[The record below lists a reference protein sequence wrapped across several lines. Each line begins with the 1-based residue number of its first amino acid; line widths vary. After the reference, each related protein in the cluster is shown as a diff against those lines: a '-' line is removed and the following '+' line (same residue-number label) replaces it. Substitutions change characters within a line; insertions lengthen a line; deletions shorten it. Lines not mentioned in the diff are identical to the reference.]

1 MDFSRLLCLFVAG
14 STLEFD
20 MNRRHFLQTT
30 ALATVALPLTPRAVA
45 AATAPIRPDRDGMLR
60 VGGKREFVLG
70 LYQVPKHDGALREA
84 SEAGFNLINRNPTR
98 AAYDEAHA
106 LGLRGWSALGSLPL
120 EKRPE
125 AEARLR
131 QTVEALRD
139 HPALL
144 YWETE
149 DEPTFVWKEPTKLRT
164 PASQINDT
172 AAFIRKLDP
181 IHPLYLNQSPT
192 NLVSTLQAYNPGAD
206 IVATD
211 IYPVIP
217 HGIRDMYALW
227 PDGRQGDLLNDTL
240 SQVGRYA
247 DKMRAVAG
255 ARRAVFTVLQGFAW
269 EMLRGKDRDPAMVL
283 YPTAAQLRFMAW
295 QSVVHGVNGLVW
307 WGLAYTPPEAPLW
320 NDLRT
325 VVRELAQVRAALAA
339 PAVKLPLT
347 LTYHDTGHSLDR
359 GIEWLAKPLGRD
371 TLLIAVNADRNP
383 MDVTFEGLGRF
394 RSIESWSDRTSFAWT
409 KGSLREQF
417 EPFGTRVWRL
427 G

>member
-1 MDFSRLLCLFVAG
+1 
-14 STLEFD
+14 
-20 MNRRHFLQTT
+20 MNRRHFLQTS
-30 ALATVALPLTPRAVA
+30 ALAAAALPVGPNAFA
-45 AATAPIRPDRDGMLR
+45 AASSTIRPDRDGMLR
-60 VGGKREFVLG
+60 VRGRREFILG
-70 LYQVPKHDGALREA
+70 LYQVPKHETALREA
-84 SEAGFNLINRNPTR
+84 SEAGFNLINRSAAR

-106 LGLRGWSALGSLPL
+106 LGLWGWSALGSLPT
-120 EKRPE
+120 EKRAE
-125 AEARLR
+125 AEIRMR
-131 QTVEALRD
+131 QTIETLRD

-149 DEPTFVWKEPTKLRT
+149 DEPTFVWKEPAKLRT
-164 PASQINDT
+164 PAAQINAT

-181 IHPLYLNQSPT
+181 VHPVYLNQSPT
-192 NLVSTLQAYNPGAD
+192 NLVSTLQAYNSGAD

-217 HGIRDMYALW
+217 HGIREMYALW

-240 SQVGRYA
+240 SQVGQYA

-255 ARRAVFTVLQGFAW
+255 PHRAVFTVLQGFAW
-269 EMLRGKDRDPAMVL
+269 EMLRDQDRDPAMVL
-283 YPTAAQLRFMAW
+283 YPTAAQLHFMAW
-295 QSVVHGVNGLVW
+295 QSIVHGVNGLIW

-320 NDLRT
+320 SDLKT
-325 VVRELAQVRAALAA
+325 VVRELAQVRTALAA
-339 PAVKLPLT
+339 PAVKLPIK

-359 GIEWLAKPLGRD
+359 GIEWLAKPLGRE

-383 MDVTFEGLGRF
+383 VDVTFAGLGRF
-394 RSIESWSDRTSFAWT
+394 RRVESRLGTTSFVWT

>member
-1 MDFSRLLCLFVAG
+1 
-14 STLEFD
+14 
-20 MNRRHFLQTT
+20 MNRRHFLQT
-30 ALATVALPLTPRAVA
+30 AGLAAAALPVA
-45 AATAPIRPDRDGMLR
+45 PSAFAATSSTIRPDRDGMLR
-60 VGGKREFVLG
+60 VRGKREFVLG
-70 LYQVPKHDGALREA
+70 LYQVPKHERALREA
-84 SEAGFNLINRNPTR
+84 SEAGFNLINRSATR
-98 AAYDEAHA
+98 AAYDEAHN
-106 LGLRGWSALGSLPL
+106 LGLWGWSALGSLPP
-120 EKRPE
+120 EKRAD
-125 AEARLR
+125 AEGRMR
-131 QTVEALRD
+131 QTVETLRD

-149 DEPTFVWKEPTKLRT
+149 DEPTFVWKEPKKIRT
-164 PASQINDT
+164 PAAQINDT

-181 IHPLYLNQSPT
+181 VHPLYLNQSPT

-227 PDGRQGDLLNDTL
+227 PDGRQGDLLDDTL
-240 SQVGRYA
+240 SQVGQYA

-255 ARRAVFTVLQGFAW
+255 SHRAVFTVLQGFAW
-269 EMLRGKDRDPAMVL
+269 EMLREKDRDPAMVL

-295 QSVVHGVNGLVW
+295 QSIVHGVNGLVW
-307 WGLAYTPPEAPLW
+307 WGLIYTPPEAPLW
-320 NDLRT
+320 SDLRT

-339 PAVKLPLT
+339 PTVKLPLK

-359 GIEWLAKPLGRD
+359 GIEWLAKPQGHD

-383 MDVTFEGLGRF
+383 VEVTFEGLGRY
-394 RSIESWSDRTSFAWT
+394 RSIESRFGSTSFVWT